1 MWTFYYLRS
10 SVDADLRALWLVQD
24 LMSAQA
30 LLSIIAQALTL
41 LVRGQ
46 TDLVQFPWPWRQP
59 EAFFYVSSAVLLV
72 LHGGV
77 LAIREEYRRLHFS
90 ADSSHSYANLD
101 WFVWFALFILPSV
114 GVVVGILVNTDDQ
127 YHYKRYHQFLRLE
140 FDTRLGMH
148 SPR

>member
-10 SVDADLRALWLVQD
+10 SSDADLRALWLVQD

-30 LLSIIAQALTL
+30 LLAIVAQALTL

-46 TDLVQFPWPWRQP
+46 TELAQFPWPWRLP
-59 EAFFYVSSAVLLV
+59 EAFFYVSSAVLLL
-72 LHGGV
+72 LHACV
-77 LAIREEYRRLHFS
+77 LAIREEYRRLHFG
-90 ADSSHSYANLD
+90 ADSSHSYSNLD
-101 WFVWFALFILPSV
+101 WFVWLALFILPVV
-114 GVVVGILVNTDDQ
+114 GVVVGVLVNADDQ
-127 YHYKRYHQFLRLE
+127 HHYKRYLQFLRLE